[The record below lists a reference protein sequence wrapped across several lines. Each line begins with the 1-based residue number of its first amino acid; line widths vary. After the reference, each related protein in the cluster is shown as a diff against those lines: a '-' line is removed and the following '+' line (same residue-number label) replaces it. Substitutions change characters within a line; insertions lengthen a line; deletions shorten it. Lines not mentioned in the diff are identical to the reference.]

1 MEYDSMIDDNPVV
14 QERVAKSRAEGKAEG
29 ELQGLQLAI
38 LDAVQDEF
46 PSLIELAEEKA
57 PQIDEPDELRKLI
70 RLIYKAPDEDTAR
83 WLLNNYAA

>member
-14 QERVAKSRAEGKAEG
+14 QERVAKGEVRG
-29 ELQGLQLAI
+29 ELRGLQLVM
-38 LDAVQDEF
+38 LDTVQDEF

-57 PQIDEPDELRKLI
+57 PQIDEPEELRKLI
-70 RLIYKAPDEDTAR
+70 RLIHKAPDEETAR